1 MLRVAPLCT
10 MLMALLFAIASLPL
24 TTLAQSSV
32 FVKPATLE
40 PAVTFWKRVYTE
52 VGTTGGF
59 IHDDTRLD
67 VVYSVLEF
75 APGTNAATRSKRI
88 EDEKKLAAAT
98 LRKLAAGDDDLNKN
112 ERRIRDAW
120 PDGTS
125 KQEFRDAA
133 ERVRF
138 QLGQADR
145 FKEGLIRSG
154 TWRDEIKRTFKR
166 QGLPEELAVLPH
178 VESSFNPY
186 AYSKVGAAG
195 MWQFM
200 RSTGK
205 RFLRIDNVVDERLDP
220 YKASEAAA
228 SFMQQNYA
236 VVQSWP
242 LAVTSYNHGAG
253 GMRRAKEQLGTDDIG
268 VIVQQYD
275 SKSFGFAS
283 RNFYA
288 CFLAALEIDSNP
300 QQYFP
305 GIALNPPDNSK
316 IMPIKNY
323 TSMPSLAKSLQ
334 TDTEALKQLNP
345 SLMAPVWTGSKRIPQ
360 GFVMRV
366 PGSADQVAALRNLPS
381 TAVASVQVA
390 DQSHRVRKGETLS
403 SIAAKYN
410 VSAQQLAT
418 LNKLRKPYHVTVG
431 KLLKLP
437 GAVEAPVLAST
448 PAPAAAPVPTSAIAP
463 PAMVDTK
470 ALRHTVKRG
479 DTLGKISQRY
489 SVSQSELLALNKL
502 RSANQVQLGQ
512 SLLIRAA
519 GIPPANAAEPDE
531 VEVPPAAAVA
541 RTEKVET
548 KAEPK
553 TEGEAEAQGPTLL
566 PGVQAAASADPA
578 DYSVRAGN
586 TIRVEASETLGHYAD
601 WLESTP
607 TKLRALNKIPA
618 NGTVQIG
625 RVLKLDLSHVSAAR
639 FEAQRYSYHQQI
651 QEAFFAQYR
660 IVGGDSHVLKKGE
673 SIWELSQKTYNVP
686 VWLLRQYNPDVNL
699 NDVRPG
705 TKLVIPRIQPK
716 EG

>member
-1 MLRVAPLCT
+1 MLRVAPLRAT
-10 MLMALLFAIASLPL
+10 LMALLFAIASLNV
-24 TTLAQSSV
+24 TATAAQNSV
-32 FVKPATLE
+32 FVKPAALA

-67 VVYSVLEF
+67 VVYSALEF
-75 APGTNAATRSKRI
+75 APGTNTATRSKRI
-88 EDEKKLAAAT
+88 EDEKRQVSATLYKLAI
-98 LRKLAAGDDDLNKN
+98 GDDDLNKN
-112 ERRIRDAW
+112 ERRVRDAW

-125 KQEFRDAA
+125 KQEFREAA

-228 SFMQQNYA
+228 SFMQQNYS

-305 GIALNPPDNSK
+305 GIELNPPDSSK

-334 TDTEALKQLNP
+334 IDTAALKQLNP

-366 PGSADQVAALRNLPS
+366 PGGTDQVAALRNLPS
-381 TAVASVQVA
+381 AAVATTQVA
-390 DQSHRVRKGETLS
+390 DQRHRVHKGETLS
-403 SIAAKYN
+403 TIAAKYG
-410 VSAQQLAT
+410 VSTQQLAK
-418 LNKLRKPYHVTVG
+418 LNNLRKPYRVPVG

-437 GAVEAPVLAST
+437 GAVDAST
-448 PAPAAAPVPTSAIAP
+448 AIAAATPAAVADGAASAA
-463 PAMVDTK
+463 TK

-479 DTLGKISQRY
+479 DTLGKIAQRY

-502 RSANQVQLGQ
+502 RNANQVQLGQ
-512 SLLIRAA
+512 SLLIRTA
-519 GIPPANAAEPDE
+519 GVQPANAAEQE
-531 VEVPPAAAVA
+531 EAEVPVAVAA
-541 RTEKVET
+541 RTEKAEPKV
-548 KAEPK
+548 EPK

-578 DYSVRAGN
+578 DYSVHPGN

-601 WLESTP
+601 WLETTP
-607 TKLRALNKIPA
+607 TKLRALNKLPA
-618 NGTVQIG
+618 NASVQIG
-625 RVLKLDLSHVSAAR
+625 RRLKLDLTRVSAAR
-639 FEAQRYSYHQQI
+639 FEAQRYSYHMQI